1 MARRNRGGMDDY
13 EAERY
18 LEEIE
23 ERRRYG
29 DDTVLYVIIG
39 LVVGGALIYAGLG
52 WADNQF
58 GWSTLDW
65 FKDLLNIKK

>member
-1 MARRNRGGMDDY
+1 MDDY

-29 DDTVLYVIIG
+29 DDTVLYVILG
-39 LVVGGALIYAGLG
+39 LLVGVALIYAGLG
-52 WADNQF
+52 WADDQF
-58 GWSTLDW
+58 GCSTLDW